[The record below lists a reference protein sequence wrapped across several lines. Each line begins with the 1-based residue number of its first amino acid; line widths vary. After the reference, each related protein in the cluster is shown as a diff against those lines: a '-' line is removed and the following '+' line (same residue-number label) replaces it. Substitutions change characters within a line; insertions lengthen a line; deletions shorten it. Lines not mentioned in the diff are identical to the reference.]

1 MAHYFLA
8 VPHTDEK
15 GWDTPDHLILRA
27 TFKVEERRVSC
38 TRDGGRGRRPLL
50 PFFSSPVISSHV
62 PSRASCRVKACVTA
76 VSADDALSHPRENS
90 QRLARR
96 FAGIVTI
103 WDWLREEQFRTRTDR
118 YAVAN
123 ECAYSPVRN
132 INLPLCAHKSPWL
145 INCSSLILLNRLQGD
160 ALRTITRTCIIFP
173 K

>member
-27 TFKVEERRVSC
+27 TFKVEEAELHPGRRAAL
-38 TRDGGRGRRPLL
+38 RPLL

-103 WDWLREEQFRTRTDR
+103 WDWLGEEQFGQIRRCKRECLFTTRK
-118 YAVAN
+118 YQF
-123 ECAYSPVRN
+123 
-132 INLPLCAHKSPWL
+132 I
-145 INCSSLILLNRLQGD
+145 SLRSQVTLVD
-160 ALRTITRTCIIFP
+160 
-173 K
+173 